1 LIQQI
6 IKQRKEKAEKIQN
19 AFRIY
24 INPKKIKALLEREK
38 DNFCIMSNIKYVKSL
53 KLKIF
58 LTGTVYKVVDFD
70 YCKVRNNFI
79 IYIPR
84 NLVKNKKL
92 KVNFISDDKV
102 LIDSSFRTEY
112 DSNGVFYNIIDFNKI
127 EQEEEKQKKCYEE
140 TIYYNNLTFLR
151 QLEIME
157 KDNKES
163 IEAEI
168 SEKRFASGDELFL
181 RPKAKRNS
189 LSLGTKK
196 NIFGSTPYLLI
207 NHKHKSQFNLFSPKS
222 ILKSPMG
229 SKNNLLPKR
238 VSFGGKIEYTF

>member
-1 LIQQI
+1 
-6 IKQRKEKAEKIQN
+6 
-19 AFRIY
+19 
-24 INPKKIKALLEREK
+24 
-38 DNFCIMSNIKYVKSL
+38 MSNIKYVKSL

-58 LTGTVYKVVDFD
+58 LNETIYKVVDFD
-70 YCKVRNNFI
+70 YCTVRNNFI

-84 NLVKNKKL
+84 NLVKGKKI
-92 KVNFISDDKV
+92 KVNFITDDDKA
-102 LIDSSFRTEY
+102 LIDSSYRTEY
-112 DSNGVFYNIIDFNKI
+112 DENGVFYNIIDFNKI
-127 EQEEEKQKKCYEE
+127 EQEEQKQQKCFEE

-151 QLEIME
+151 QMEIME
-157 KDNKES
+157 KDNKDS

-168 SEKRFASGDELFL
+168 SEKRFASDNNFFM
-181 RPKAKRNS
+181 RPKTKRNS

-196 NIFGSTPYLLI
+196 NIFGSTPYLLK
-207 NHKHKSQFNLFSPKS
+207 NHKNKSQFNLFSPKS